1 MLNRRHFLQTTAVTA
16 AAYAQGGAKR
26 IAIVAGAY
34 RADSTAG
41 NLGDRF
47 LVGYPYAGVWRKP
60 AVKVASLYVEQ
71 KGAGDLSGDRARE
84 FGLQAASSVA
94 EAVKG
99 ADGVLLFEPR
109 LFDECVKAFEQA
121 GRAAPVYLYKDLGPS
136 FEKAKAMVDASR
148 RLRFPLMAAAA
159 GPFTWRTPA
168 IDLPMNAEVEAALV
182 ATAGAESDA
191 IENLQSMVERRRGGE
206 SGVKSVERVAGDAVW
221 KALDGGWI
229 SKELLGAALSRSD
242 TPLGLTD
249 KDGRTQDL
257 LKAGEVRNL
266 AKSPTAY
273 LIEYR
278 DGLKAAVLRLEGAI
292 RDCNFAAKGKGSGQA
307 WSTQFLMT
315 PAPMFTHTACLAH
328 GIEQMFANG
337 VSPVP
342 VERAL
347 LVAAVLDGKGGDQV
361 AYKAPKESQFART

>member
-16 AAYAQGGAKR
+16 AAYAQGGPKR

-34 RADSTAG
+34 RADSPAG

-84 FGLQAASSVA
+84 FGLQAAASVA

-99 ADGVLLFEPR
+99 ADGVLLFEAR

-182 ATAGAESDA
+182 ATAAGGVRRDRESAVDGGAAAGRRERREVGGA
-191 IENLQSMVERRRGGE
+191 RRRGCGLE
-206 SGVKSVERVAGDAVW
+206 GVGRWADFEGVAG
-221 KALDGGWI
+221 GGAFAQRY
-229 SKELLGAALSRSD
+229 AAR
-242 TPLGLTD
+242 
-249 KDGRTQDL
+249 
-257 LKAGEVRNL
+257 
-266 AKSPTAY
+266 
-273 LIEYR
+273 
-278 DGLKAAVLRLEGAI
+278 
-292 RDCNFAAKGKGSGQA
+292 
-307 WSTQFLMT
+307 
-315 PAPMFTHTACLAH
+315 AH
-328 GIEQMFANG
+328 
-337 VSPVP
+337 
-342 VERAL
+342 R
-347 LVAAVLDGKGGDQV
+347 
-361 AYKAPKESQFART
+361 